1 MRITTVC
8 RMGSIINPKYC
19 SLHDFVIS
27 LPEKFDSM
35 TCMQILRSGRNEVRL
50 FLVDGQMVVVKC
62 FRRISLLNRLLYGTI
77 RQSKS
82 VRAYYHA
89 FRLNRLGISTPEPI
103 AAIDVRRYGFL
114 TQSFYVY
121 AYSEYND
128 IKELLDRYTDEQI
141 EPLLDALTD
150 FILRIHD
157 KGVLHHD
164 LNILNILYRD
174 CGSGKYDFQLI
185 DINRMS
191 FYPKLTERQRLANL
205 RHFNCKPAVL
215 MCILERYAA
224 AMNIDCEMVQMRC
237 VSMRFIDTIR
247 HKFKQQLKSRFRR

>member
-1 MRITTVC
+1 
-8 RMGSIINPKYC
+8 MGYIINPKYC

-27 LPEKFDSM
+27 LPEKFNSM

-128 IKELLDRYTDEQI
+128 IKELLDRYPDEQI

-174 CGSGKYDFQLI
+174 CGSGRYDFQLI

-191 FYPKLTERQRLANL
+191 FYPKLSEHQRLANL

-215 MCILERYAA
+215 IYILERYAA

-247 HKFKQQLKSRFRR
+247 HKFKQQLKCRFRR

>member
-1 MRITTVC
+1 
-8 RMGSIINPKYC
+8 MGSIINPKY
-19 SLHDFVIS
+19 SHLHDFVTS

-50 FLVDGQMVVVKC
+50 FLVDGQMIVVKC
-62 FRRISLLNRLLYGTI
+62 FRRISLLNRLLYGSI

-128 IKELLDRYTDEQI
+128 MKELLDRYPDEQI

-157 KGVLHHD
+157 KGILHHD

-191 FYPKLTERQRLANL
+191 FYPKLSERQRLANM
-205 RHFNCKPAVL
+205 RHFNCKPAAL
-215 MCILERYAA
+215 MYILERYAT
-224 AMNIDCEMVQMRC
+224 AMNMDCEMVQMHC
-237 VSMRFIDTIR
+237 MSMRLVDTIR
-247 HKFKQQLKSRFRR
+247 HKFKQRLKFRFRR

>member
-1 MRITTVC
+1 
-8 RMGSIINPKYC
+8 MGYIINPKYC

-89 FRLNRLGISTPEPI
+89 FRLKRLGISTPEPI
-103 AAIDVRRYGFL
+103 AAVDVRRYGFL
-114 TQSFYVY
+114 TESFDVY

-128 IKELLDRYTDEQI
+128 IKELLDRYPDEQI

-150 FILRIHD
+150 FILHIHD

-191 FYPKLTERQRLANL
+191 FYPKLSERQRLANL

-215 MCILERYAA
+215 MYILERYAT

-247 HKFKQQLKSRFRR
+247 YRFKQRLKSRFRR

>member
-1 MRITTVC
+1 
-8 RMGSIINPKYC
+8 MGSIINPKYC

-89 FRLNRLGISTPEPI
+89 FRLNRLGISTPESI

-128 IKELLDRYTDEQI
+128 IKELLDRYPDEQI

-174 CGSGKYDFQLI
+174 CGSGRYDFQLI
-185 DINRMS
+185 DINRMG

-247 HKFKQQLKSRFRR
+247 HKFKQQLKCRFRS

>member
-1 MRITTVC
+1 
-8 RMGSIINPKYC
+8 MGSIINTKYS

-27 LPEKFDSM
+27 LPDKFDNM
-35 TCMQILRSGRNEVRL
+35 TSMQILRSGRNEVRL
-50 FLVDGQMVVVKC
+50 FSVDGQMVVVKC
-62 FRRISLLNRLLYGTI
+62 FRRISILNRFLYGTI

-89 FRLNRLGISTPEPI
+89 LRLNRLGISTPEPI
-103 AAIDVRRYGFL
+103 AAVDVRRYGFL
-114 TQSFYVY
+114 AQSFYVY

-128 IKELLDRYTDEQI
+128 IKELLDRYPDEQI

-150 FILRIHD
+150 FILHIHD

-174 CGSGKYDFQLI
+174 CGGGKYDFQLI

-191 FYPKLTERQRLANL
+191 FYPKLSERQRLANL

-215 MCILERYAA
+215 MYILERYAA
-224 AMNIDCEMVQMRC
+224 AMNIDSEMAQMRC
-237 VSMRFIDTIR
+237 VSMRLIDTIR
-247 HKFKQQLKSRFRR
+247 HKFKQRLKCRFRS

>member
-1 MRITTVC
+1 
-8 RMGSIINPKYC
+8 MGSIINPKYC

-27 LPEKFDSM
+27 LPDKFDNM
-35 TCMQILRSGRNEVRL
+35 TSMQILRSGRNEVRL
-50 FLVDGQMVVVKC
+50 FLVDGQMVVVKY
-62 FRRISLLNRLLYGTI
+62 FRRISLLNRFLYGTI

-89 FRLNRLGISTPEPI
+89 LRLNRLGISTPEPI
-103 AAIDVRRYGFL
+103 AAVDVRRYGFL
-114 TQSFYVY
+114 VQSFYVY

-128 IKELLDRYTDEQI
+128 IKELLDRYPDEQI

-150 FILRIHD
+150 FILHIHD

-174 CGSGKYDFQLI
+174 CGGGKYDFQLI

-191 FYPKLTERQRLANL
+191 FYPKLSERQRLANL

-215 MCILERYAA
+215 MYILERYAA
-224 AMNIDCEMVQMRC
+224 AMNIDSEMAQMRC
-237 VSMRFIDTIR
+237 VSMRLIDTIR
-247 HKFKQQLKSRFRR
+247 HKFKQRLKCRFRS

>member
-1 MRITTVC
+1 MTTC
-8 RMGSIINPKYC
+8 RMGYIINPKYC

-27 LPEKFDSM
+27 LPEKFNSM

-128 IKELLDRYTDEQI
+128 IKELLDRYPDEQI

-174 CGSGKYDFQLI
+174 CGSGRYDFQLI

-191 FYPKLTERQRLANL
+191 FYPKLSEHQRLANL

-215 MCILERYAA
+215 IYILERYAA

-247 HKFKQQLKSRFRR
+247 HKFKQQLKCRFRR

>member
-1 MRITTVC
+1 
-8 RMGSIINPKYC
+8 
-19 SLHDFVIS
+19 
-27 LPEKFDSM
+27 
-35 TCMQILRSGRNEVRL
+35 
-50 FLVDGQMVVVKC
+50 
-62 FRRISLLNRLLYGTI
+62 
-77 RQSKS
+77 

-128 IKELLDRYTDEQI
+128 IKELLDRYPDEQI

-157 KGVLHHD
+157 KGVLHND

-215 MCILERYAA
+215 MYILERYAA

>member
-1 MRITTVC
+1 
-8 RMGSIINPKYC
+8 MGSIINPKY
-19 SLHDFVIS
+19 SHLHDFVIS

-50 FLVDGQMVVVKC
+50 FLVDGQMIVVKS
-62 FRRISLLNRLLYGTI
+62 FQRISLLNRLLYGSI

-89 FRLNRLGISTPEPI
+89 LRLNRLGISTPEPI
-103 AAIDVRRYGFL
+103 AAVDVRRYGFL
-114 TQSFYVY
+114 AQSFYVY

-128 IKELLDRYTDEQI
+128 IKELLDRYPDEQI

-150 FILRIHD
+150 FILHIHD

-191 FYPKLTERQRLANL
+191 FYPKLSERQRLANL

-215 MCILERYAA
+215 MYILERYAA
-224 AMNIDCEMVQMRC
+224 AMNIDSEMAQMRC

-247 HKFKQQLKSRFRR
+247 HKFKQQLKSRFRS

>member
-1 MRITTVC
+1 
-8 RMGSIINPKYC
+8 MGSIINTKY
-19 SLHDFVIS
+19 SRLHDFVIS
-27 LPEKFDSM
+27 LPDKFDNM
-35 TCMQILRSGRNEVRL
+35 TSMQILRSGRNEVRL
-50 FLVDGQMVVVKC
+50 FSVDGQMVVVKC
-62 FRRISLLNRLLYGTI
+62 FRRISILNRFLYGTI

-89 FRLNRLGISTPEPI
+89 LRLNRLGISTPEPI
-103 AAIDVRRYGFL
+103 AAVDVRRYGFL

-128 IKELLDRYTDEQI
+128 IKELLDRYPDEQI

-150 FILRIHD
+150 FILHIHD

-174 CGSGKYDFQLI
+174 CGGAKYDFQLI

-191 FYPKLTERQRLANL
+191 FYPKLSERQRLANL

-215 MCILERYAA
+215 MYILERYAA
-224 AMNIDCEMVQMRC
+224 AMNIDSEMTQMRC
-237 VSMRFIDTIR
+237 VSMRLIDTIR
-247 HKFKQQLKSRFRR
+247 HKFKQRLKCRFRS